1 MALAQS
7 KHEFFHK
14 GVDAQKRPDIVIDLK
29 RPSPEKMMEWSPE
42 EKKDLPEFIAT
53 CERVFER
60 FIGELKT
67 QINIEVCTCSDHFL
81 AAHGECY
88 KCPGKHTRVKRPTKK

>member
-14 GVDAQKRPDIVIDLK
+14 GIHAQKRPDIIIDLQ
-29 RPSPEKMMEWSPE
+29 RPSPEKMSKWSHE
-42 EKKDLPEFIAT
+42 EKELLPDFIAT

-60 FIGELKT
+60 FINELK
-67 QINIEVCTCSDHFL
+67 QQVN
-81 AAHGECY
+81 GQ
-88 KCPGKHTRVKRPTKK
+88 K